1 VVNYSSA
8 TSFNREG
15 NFQVS
20 RQMLR
25 VIALA
30 SLVALAGC
38 HRQADAP
45 SEAPTGLNVEEG
57 DGQVTVS
64 WDQQPGLT
72 YWIFFQAGSTVTP
85 AAPGVPLIFDARSPR
100 IVFPLVNGTEY
111 AFVMNATNQDSEAGP
126 STPVRREVPRL
137 AGAKWTSGAALGA
150 QNLNGVA
157 YGPTTKKIVAVGN
170 SAPGTPPTPTIFAGD
185 FNYTSANPPGV
196 TAWTPA
202 TSVPIGFAS
211 DLSAVMFSGSQFIA
225 LGTDGSILT
234 SPDGNTWTLAAS
246 IPSGGAAGPRMN
258 SIAFGTVSNAT
269 IYVAVGDGGSI
280 FTSTDNL
287 ITWAPAASNT
297 PKDLYNV
304 SSPNGTFVATGAN
317 GTLLTSPDASIWTVV
332 QNVPTSSALRG
343 ATYGTG
349 SAAGASAQYVVVGD
363 SGTIVTSTNLTNW
376 SLITPPP
383 LPQDLRAIRFGTRF
397 VAVGQEIVVGQGGA
411 VVYSDDAVNW
421 SLSSFP
427 PGSPAPDLAA
437 IIFTPAMYLAVGA
450 SGANAVSK

>member
-1 VVNYSSA
+1 
-8 TSFNREG
+8 
-15 NFQVS
+15 
-20 RQMLR
+20 MLR

-30 SLVALAGC
+30 SLVALASC

-72 YWIFFQAGSTVTP
+72 YWIFFQAGGTVTA

-100 IVFPLVNGTEY
+100 IVFPLVNGTQY
-111 AFVMNATNQDSEAGP
+111 AFVMNATNRDSKAGP

-137 AGAKWTSGAALGA
+137 AGADWKSGTPLGSLP

-157 YGPTTKKIVAVGN
+157 YNPVLNRIVAVGDL
-170 SAPGTPPTPTIFAGD
+170 APGTPPTPTIFAGD
-185 FNYTSANPPGV
+185 FNYTSQNPPGV
-196 TAWTPA
+196 TAWTQA
-202 TSVPIGFAS
+202 TSIPDGFAS
-211 DLSAVMFSGSQFIA
+211 DLSAVMFSVSQFIA
-225 LGTDGSILT
+225 LGTDGSILK
-234 SPDGNTWTLAAS
+234 SPDGNTWTAATS

-258 SIAFGTVSNAT
+258 SMAFGTVSSALT
-269 IYVAVGDGGSI
+269 YVAVGDGGKI
-280 FTSTDNL
+280 FTSPDL
-287 ITWAPAASNT
+287 VTWTTVSTTGN
-297 PKDLYNV
+297 DLYNV
-304 SSPNGTFVATGAN
+304 SFPNGSFVATGAN
-317 GTLLTSPDASIWTVV
+317 GTLLTSADASTWTVV

-397 VAVGQEIVVGQGGA
+397 VAVGQKIVVGQGGA

-450 SGANAVSK
+450 SGATAVSK